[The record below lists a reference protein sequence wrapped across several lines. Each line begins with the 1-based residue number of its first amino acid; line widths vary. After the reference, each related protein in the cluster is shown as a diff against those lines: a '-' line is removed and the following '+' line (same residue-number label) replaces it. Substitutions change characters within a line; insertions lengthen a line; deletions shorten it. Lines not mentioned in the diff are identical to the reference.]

1 MQEKLDIYK
10 GKRILVTGHTGFK
23 GSWLSIWLNELGAQ
37 VIGYALNPYTEKD
50 NFVVSNLSDKIIDI
64 RGDVRDYNKLKEVF
78 GKHKPEVVFHLAA
91 QSLVIEGYDNPKETF
106 DVNIGGTVNV
116 LENCRLSKSVEIIIN
131 ITSDKCYENKEWV
144 WGYRE
149 TDALGGYDPYSSSKA
164 CAEMVTRAYRNSFF
178 NVDDFKSHGKAL
190 STVRAGNVIGGGDWR
205 EDRIIPDCIR
215 SLEKSEPIY
224 IRNPF
229 FTRPWQFMLEPLGG
243 YLLLGGKMFEDFE
256 KYCGAWNF
264 GPASSS
270 IITVKELVTLLL
282 KKYGKGSWEH
292 HPYRNKIRETTHLS
306 LDVSKAKHRLGWNPC
321 LSIEEAV
328 GKTVDWYKSYRDISN
343 MYDFCKQQIFE
354 YMERQSLCK

>member
-23 GSWLSIWLNELGAQ
+23 GSWLSIWLNEIGAQ
-37 VIGYALNPYTEKD
+37 VIGFALNPYTEKD

-91 QSLVIEGYDNPKETF
+91 QSLVIEGYNSPKETF

-116 LENCRLSKSVEIIIN
+116 LENCRLSKSVRIIIN

-149 TDALGGYDPYSSSKA
+149 TDRLGGYGPYSSSKA
-164 CAEMVTRAYRNSFF
+164 CSELVTKAYRNAFF
-178 NVDDFKSHGKAL
+178 KLENHKYHGKVL
-190 STVRAGNVIGGGDWR
+190 SSVRAGNVIGGGDWR
-205 EDRIIPDCIR
+205 RDRIVPDCIR
-215 SLEKSEPIY
+215 SLEKGEPIHV
-224 IRNPF
+224 RNPF
-229 FTRPWQFMLEPLGG
+229 AIRPWQFVLEPLGG
-243 YLLLGGKMFEDFE
+243 YLLLGARMFENFE

-282 KKYGKGSWEH
+282 KKYGKGTWKHEPSQTS
-292 HPYRNKIRETTHLS
+292 IRETTHLS
-306 LDVSKAKHRLGWNPC
+306 LDIGKAKHILGWNPC

-328 GKTVDWYKSYRDISN
+328 GKTVDWYKSYRDIPN
-343 MYDFCKQQIFE
+343 MYAFCKQQIFE